1 MRKIIFSIAVFLA
14 GCASAPIGPRVA
26 VMPAPGK
33 PYEVFVAEDQ
43 LCRHYAA
50 QSIGAEP
57 GDYAAKSFV
66 GSAVVGTAIGAAAGA
81 MSGGHEGSGAA
92 TGLVIGSM
100 AGAGQGAYAGQ
111 DAQMRYDLTYEQC
124 MYAKGNQVPGMRLQT
139 PAPPGAYLPPR

>member
-1 MRKIIFSIAVFLA
+1 MRKIICGVALVLA
-14 GCASAPIGPRVA
+14 GCASAPIGPRVT

-57 GDYAAKSFV
+57 NETAAKSFV

-81 MSGGHEGSGAA
+81 MGGGHEGSGAA
-92 TGLVIGSM
+92 AGLVVGSM
-100 AGAGQGAYAGQ
+100 AGAGQSAYVVQ
-111 DAQMRYDLTYEQC
+111 DAQMRYDLTYQQC
-124 MYAKGNQVPGMRLQT
+124 MYAKGNQVPGMPMQSSPSLT
-139 PAPPGAYLPPR
+139 PYPPPR